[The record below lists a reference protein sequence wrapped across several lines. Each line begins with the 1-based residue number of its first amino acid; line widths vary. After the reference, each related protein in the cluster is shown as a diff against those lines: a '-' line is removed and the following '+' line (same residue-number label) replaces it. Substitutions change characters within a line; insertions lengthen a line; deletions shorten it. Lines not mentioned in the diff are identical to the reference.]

1 MTDLLTKK
9 QAAAYWQV
17 GMRTISR
24 WMAQGRVQVV
34 STPGGKPRIRINPD
48 FNVHTRK
55 SIQRN
60 IDAIIKE
67 ASCR

>member
-17 GMRTISR
+17 GMRTLTR

-34 STPGGKPRIRINPD
+34 KTPGGRPRIRITPD